1 MYSSLSRGA
10 STNTSPLSAA
20 LAHDK
25 IAYNKAIYE
34 KHGEGRTNLAYGYV
48 NKNA

>member
-1 MYSSLSRGA
+1 LKDEPKPSFNQVPLFVSHTL
-10 STNTSPLSAA
+10 TS
-20 LAHDK
+20 DN
-25 IAYNKAIYE
+25 NKAIYE